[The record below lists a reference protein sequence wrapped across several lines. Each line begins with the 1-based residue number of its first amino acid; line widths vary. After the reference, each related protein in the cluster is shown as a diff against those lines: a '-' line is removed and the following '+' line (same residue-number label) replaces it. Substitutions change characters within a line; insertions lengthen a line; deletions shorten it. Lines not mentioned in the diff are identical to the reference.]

1 MRRFLFGVVIASVTA
16 AMPAWALGG
25 DREIA
30 QTVMAELQ
38 QHKAAGQLKGF
49 DIDLKVQDGVVYL
62 TGQVASEAQRAIV
75 ERAAMNEVGRANLV
89 SELQVKETSPA
100 VQPRPLAQP
109 KPQLEAQP
117 KPQAT
122 AQPKPQATAQPKP
135 QATAQS
141 KPQATVQS
149 KPQPTQTKPQ
159 SMVKVASGAE
169 HSTTPSASDAAITDA
184 IISSLQESKASGK
197 LRGFD
202 LDVST
207 INGDVWV
214 KGSVANQAQKTLILD
229 IARRVRGVTR
239 VVDEL
244 AVTNSSLVRQVSTGA
259 PEPVPQGSSMPVAGR
274 PTSAPTTQMAPMAPQ
289 AFAPSGLASYG
300 QDCYASGGPVPMQ
313 GAGGEY
319 GVGAPR
325 YDQPNLP
332 SYAWPS
338 YAAHPNYA
346 AVTYP
351 KQYSPSAWPYIG
363 PFYPYPQVPL
373 GWRKV
378 ALEWD
383 DGLWYLDF
391 TSK

>member
-16 AMPAWALGG
+16 AMPAWAFGG

-30 QTVMAELQ
+30 QSVMAELQ
-38 QHKAAGQLKGF
+38 QFKAAGQLKGF
-49 DIDLKVQDGVVYL
+49 DIDLKVQDGIVYL
-62 TGQVASEAQRAIV
+62 TGEVASEAQRAIV

-89 SELQVKETSPA
+89 SELQTKGTSPA
-100 VQPRPLAQP
+100 VQPQEKPQP
-109 KPQLEAQP
+109 KPP
-117 KPQAT
+117 
-122 AQPKPQATAQPKP
+122 
-135 QATAQS
+135 
-141 KPQATVQS
+141 
-149 KPQPTQTKPQ
+149 
-159 SMVKVASGAE
+159 SMVKPASGSERRDAP
-169 HSTTPSASDAAITDA
+169 TADDAAITDS
-184 IISSLQESKASGK
+184 IIASLQESKFSGK

-207 INGDVWV
+207 VNGDVWV
-214 KGSVANQAQKTLILD
+214 KGSVADQAQKALVLD
-229 IARRVRGVTR
+229 VARRVRGVSR
-239 VVDEL
+239 VIDDV
-244 AVTNSSLVRQVSTGA
+244 AVKNSSPIRQVSTGA

-274 PTSAPTTQMAPMAPQ
+274 PTSVPMAPQ
-289 AFAPSGLASYG
+289 AFAPSGLAGYG

>member
-30 QTVMAELQ
+30 QSVMAELQ

-49 DIDLKVQDGVVYL
+49 DIDLQVQDGVVYL

-100 VQPRPLAQP
+100 VQPRPIAQSKP
-109 KPQLEAQP
+109 KLEAQP
-117 KPQAT
+117 KPQVT

-135 QATAQS
+135 QTTAQS
-141 KPQATVQS
+141 KPQTTAQS
-149 KPQPTQTKPQ
+149 KPQPTSQLIPQ

-169 HSTTPSASDAAITDA
+169 HSTTPSASDAAITDS

-229 IARRVRGVTR
+229 IARRVHGVSR

-244 AVTNSSLVRQVSTGA
+244 AVTNTSLVRQASTGA

-274 PTSAPTTQMAPMAPQ
+274 PTSAPTAPMAPQ

-300 QDCYASGGPVPMQ
+300 QDGYVSGGPVPMQ

>member
-16 AMPAWALGG
+16 AMPAWAFGG

-30 QTVMAELQ
+30 QSVMAELQ

-49 DIDLKVQDGVVYL
+49 DIDLQVQDGVVYL

-75 ERAAMNEVGRANLV
+75 ERAAMNEVGRVNLV
-89 SELQVKETSPA
+89 SELEVKEA
-100 VQPRPLAQP
+100 VQPRSKAQP
-109 KPQLEAQP
+109 K
-117 KPQAT
+117 
-122 AQPKPQATAQPKP
+122 
-135 QATAQS
+135 S
-141 KPQATVQS
+141 
-149 KPQPTQTKPQ
+149 Q
-159 SMVKVASGAE
+159 SMVKAASGTE
-169 HSTTPSASDAAITDA
+169 QSTTPSASDAAITDS

-207 INGDVWV
+207 VNGDVWV
-214 KGSVANQAQKTLILD
+214 KGSVANQAQKALILD
-229 IARRVRGVTR
+229 VARRARGVSR
-239 VVDEL
+239 VIDE
-244 AVTNSSLVRQVSTGA
+244 VKVKNSSPIRQVSTGA

-274 PTSAPTTQMAPMAPQ
+274 PTSAPMTPQ

-300 QDCYASGGPVPMQ
+300 MGGDVSGGPVPMQ

>member
-16 AMPAWALGG
+16 AMPAWAFGG

-38 QHKAAGQLKGF
+38 QHKAAGELKGF
-49 DIDLKVQDGVVYL
+49 DIDLKVEDGIVYL
-62 TGQVASEAQRAIV
+62 TGEVASQAQREIV
-75 ERAAMNEVGRANLV
+75 EHAAINEVGQANLV
-89 SELQVKETSPA
+89 TDLRVKDSQPVAVSRQTMVMPVASMEESSQPSAGDMAVTDKIIDRLQ
-100 VQPRPLAQP
+100 
-109 KPQLEAQP
+109 
-117 KPQAT
+117 
-122 AQPKPQATAQPKP
+122 
-135 QATAQS
+135 QS
-141 KPQATVQS
+141 KS
-149 KPQPTQTKPQ
+149 
-159 SMVKVASGAE
+159 SGA
-169 HSTTPSASDAAITDA
+169 
-184 IISSLQESKASGK
+184 

-207 INGDVWV
+207 VQGDVWL
-214 KGSVANQAQKTLILD
+214 KGTVANQAQKDLVLD
-229 IARRVRGVTR
+229 IARRTQGVSR
-239 VVDEL
+239 VVDDI
-244 AVTNSSLVRQVSTGA
+244 VVKGSSPIRQVSTGA
-259 PEPVPQGSSMPVAGR
+259 PAPMPQVSSMPVAGGSVA
-274 PTSAPTTQMAPMAPQ
+274 TPQ
-289 AFAPSGLASYG
+289 AFAPSGVAAYTQG
-300 QDCYASGGPVPMQ
+300 GGYVSGGPVPIQ

-319 GVGAPR
+319 GAGAPR

>member
-1 MRRFLFGVVIASVTA
+1 VVIASVTV
-16 AMPAWALGG
+16 AMTVGAFGG

-30 QTVMAELQ
+30 QTVLAELQ
-38 QHKAAGQLKGF
+38 QHKAAGQLTGF
-49 DIDLKVQDGVVYL
+49 DIDLKVEDGIVYL
-62 TGQVASEAQRAIV
+62 TGTVASQAQRDIV
-75 ERAAMNEVGRANLV
+75 ERAAINEVGRANLV
-89 SELQVKETSPA
+89 NDLQLQGQSPEELPARQTMVMPVSGSEPSDEPSAQDVAVTDTIIGKLQ
-100 VQPRPLAQP
+100 
-109 KPQLEAQP
+109 
-117 KPQAT
+117 
-122 AQPKPQATAQPKP
+122 
-135 QATAQS
+135 QS
-141 KPQATVQS
+141 KS
-149 KPQPTQTKPQ
+149 
-159 SMVKVASGAE
+159 SGA
-169 HSTTPSASDAAITDA
+169 
-184 IISSLQESKASGK
+184 

-207 INGDVWV
+207 IQGDVWL
-214 KGSVANQAQKTLILD
+214 KGSVANQAQKDLILD
-229 IARRVRGVTR
+229 IARRTRGVAR
-239 VVDEL
+239 VIDDV
-244 AVTNSSLVRQVSTGA
+244 AVTTSSPIRQVSTGA
-259 PEPVPQGSSMPVAGR
+259 PAPVPQGSSMPVAGR
-274 PTSAPTTQMAPMAPQ
+274 PIESPQ

-300 QDCYASGGPVPMQ
+300 PNGCVGEGYSSGGPVPMQ

-319 GVGAPR
+319 GAGAPR